1 MSRYQ
6 EAGVDVNAGYE
17 LVRKIKADVKST
29 ARLGVMGTVGSFGG
43 MFDLSSLNV
52 KEPVL
57 VSGTDGV
64 GTKLMIA
71 QMLAKHDTIGID
83 CVAMCVND
91 ILAQGAEPLYFLDYI
106 ATGHNDPEKMAAI
119 VAGVAEGCR
128 QANCALIGGETAE
141 MPDMYAEDEYDLA
154 GYSTGV
160 AEKSQLLTAALPQAG
175 DILVGLPSSGLHS
188 NGYSLVRQIIFKDA
202 GLALTAK
209 PAELSGKT
217 LGEVLL
223 EPTRIY
229 VKAILPL
236 VKAGLVKGISHITG
250 GGLIENLPRMYG
262 DDLKAKV
269 DAPSWPKLPIFTYL
283 QKLGQLS
290 EQDCYETFN
299 MGIGLVLAVSQTD
312 YPKVSQALSQ
322 AGEAHY
328 QIGQLVER
336 QADEDKISIEKSR

>member
-1 MSRYQ
+1 M
-6 EAGVDVNAGYE
+6 
-17 LVRKIKADVKST
+17 
-29 ARLGVMGTVGSFGG
+29 
-43 MFDLSSLNV
+43 
-52 KEPVL
+52 
-57 VSGTDGV
+57 
-64 GTKLMIA
+64 
-71 QMLAKHDTIGID
+71 
-83 CVAMCVND
+83 
-91 ILAQGAEPLYFLDYI
+91 
-106 ATGHNDPEKMAAI
+106 
-119 VAGVAEGCR
+119 
-128 QANCALIGGETAE
+128 
-141 MPDMYAEDEYDLA
+141 
-154 GYSTGV
+154 
-160 AEKSQLLTAALPQAG
+160 
-175 DILVGLPSSGLHS
+175 
-188 NGYSLVRQIIFKDA
+188 
-202 GLALTAK
+202 
-209 PAELSGKT
+209 
-217 LGEVLL
+217 LL

-269 DAPSWPKLPIFTYL
+269 DVTSWPKLPIFTYL

>member
-1 MSRYQ
+1 M
-6 EAGVDVNAGYE
+6 
-17 LVRKIKADVKST
+17 
-29 ARLGVMGTVGSFGG
+29 
-43 MFDLSSLNV
+43 
-52 KEPVL
+52 
-57 VSGTDGV
+57 
-64 GTKLMIA
+64 
-71 QMLAKHDTIGID
+71 
-83 CVAMCVND
+83 
-91 ILAQGAEPLYFLDYI
+91 
-106 ATGHNDPEKMAAI
+106 
-119 VAGVAEGCR
+119 
-128 QANCALIGGETAE
+128 
-141 MPDMYAEDEYDLA
+141 
-154 GYSTGV
+154 
-160 AEKSQLLTAALPQAG
+160 
-175 DILVGLPSSGLHS
+175 GLPSSGLHS

-269 DAPSWPKLPIFTYL
+269 DATSWPKLPIFTYL

-336 QADEDKISIEKSR
+336 QANEDKISIKKSR